1 MATRGRLR
9 GVVCAAA
16 LAALAPAG
24 CGDGG
29 EGGTPGL
36 GGSSAATGLLVYALA
51 GEVDQLDPLLA
62 TSRTDQLVTRQ
73 IHEPLVDSLAGPYG
87 DVRRVRGLAIAW
99 RSTPDREIWSFR
111 LRRGIRFQDGT
122 PFNAS
127 AVLSNAERWR
137 TLPAG
142 RALLPELVAADA
154 PRPDMV
160 RFILASPV
168 RDLPARLASPRLGIV
183 SPDALSSPAGVG
195 AAVED
200 GSRSGTGPFELRES
214 SRGGPVVV
222 ASNTEWWGTRLDLGP
237 ALDQI
242 QFEVVPSSDERI
254 VLLRRGDA
262 QVADSLGVGAIRDL
276 RANPLL
282 TFVRGGGEAVL
293 GLERS
298 VRGIDSASAIEP
310 LADVWLTGVG
320 TE

>member
-1 MATRGRLR
+1 
-9 GVVCAAA
+9 
-16 LAALAPAG
+16 
-24 CGDGG
+24 
-29 EGGTPGL
+29 
-36 GGSSAATGLLVYALA
+36 
-51 GEVDQLDPLLA
+51 
-62 TSRTDQLVTRQ
+62 
-73 IHEPLVDSLAGPYG
+73 
-87 DVRRVRGLAIAW
+87 VRRVRGLAIAW

-122 PFNAS
+122 PFNSS

-154 PRPDMV
+154 PRPDIV

-282 TFVRGGGEAVL
+282 TFVRGGGETVL

-298 VRGIDSASAIEP
+298 VRGIDSASSIEP